1 MKQRPFLALWT
12 LAVIATV
19 AAFVLH
25 LGLRGRTVDL
35 GYKLGRARAEQA
47 RLREQK
53 RVLSLEAASYE
64 TPQRVEMV
72 ARTLLG
78 MNPPPPER
86 VIPLKAIAPILP
98 PEEAEGEGDV
108 EAPLPKPSSNAPGAP
123 GVPNTWRIP
132 GSDSAAV
139 PGVPGA
145 ADPGGGNGAADPAGA
160 PIAGDSPLA
169 PPTDVPAMA
178 PLDPYA
184 PQGAAP

>member
-1 MKQRPFLALWT
+1 VKQRPFLALWT
-12 LAVIATV
+12 IAVIATV

-86 VIPLKAIAPILP
+86 IIPLKPIAPILP

-108 EAPLPKPSSNAPGAP
+108 EAPAPKPSATAP
-123 GVPNTWRIP
+123 
-132 GSDSAAV
+132 
-139 PGVPGA
+139 
-145 ADPGGGNGAADPAGA
+145 ADPAAA
-160 PIAGDSPLA
+160 PASTDSAPAPQNTASPPVAGDVAA
-169 PPTDVPAMA
+169 PPTDVPAA
-178 PLDPYA
+178 HDPAQNQGA
-184 PQGAAP
+184 PQ